1 MGEDEGGAFFSE
13 GVELVDGIEGGGV
26 LVIRGAVDGG
36 GGGSGAEDDGD
47 LVGDDGF
54 GPAGESAFGGK
65 SEKSDSLDSA
75 GLEDVGQFG
84 GSLEKRIVC
93 PEVVDLVAECGRAI
107 FESAKERAKGVILF
121 GEGFGDLEA
130 NEGKGAA
137 ELGVGAGAKLTHDEG
152 DHGIGAVAHFFG
164 EGLDSASGGFAD
176 TGIVTKGEGDGGF
189 ADASGL
195 SKVGHTEGLHR

>member
-1 MGEDEGGAFFSE
+1 M
-13 GVELVDGIEGGGV
+13 ELADGIEGGGV
-26 LVIRGAVDGG
+26 LVVGGAVDGG
-36 GGGSGAEDDGD
+36 GRGAGAEDNGD

-54 GPAGESAFGGK
+54 GPGGKSAFGGK
-65 SEKSDSLDSA
+65 SEKSDALDSA

-84 GSLEKRIVC
+84 GYLEKRIVC

-107 FESAKERAKGVILF
+107 FESVKERAKGVILF

-130 NEGKGAA
+130 DEGEGAA
-137 ELGVGAGAKLTHDEG
+137 VLGVGTGAKLTHDEG

-164 EGLDSASGGFAD
+164 EGLDSTTGGFAD
-176 TGIVTKGEGDGGF
+176 TGIVTEGEGDSGF

-195 SKVGHTEGLHR
+195 SKVGHTEGLHSTKLN

>member
-1 MGEDEGGAFFSE
+1 M
-13 GVELVDGIEGGGV
+13 
-26 LVIRGAVDGG
+26 
-36 GGGSGAEDDGD
+36 
-47 LVGDDGF
+47 GDDGF
-54 GPAGESAFGGK
+54 GPGGKSAFGGK

-93 PEVVDLVAECGRAI
+93 PEVVDLVAEGGRAI
-107 FESAKERAKGVILF
+107 FESVKERAKGVILF
-121 GEGFGDLEA
+121 GESFGNVEA
-130 NEGKGAA
+130 DEGERAA
-137 ELGVGAGAKLTHDEG
+137 VVGVGTGAKLAHDEG
-152 DHGIGAVAHFFG
+152 DHGIGAVAHFLG

-176 TGIVTKGEGDGGF
+176 TGIVAEGEGDSGF

>member
-1 MGEDEGGAFFSE
+1 M
-13 GVELVDGIEGGGV
+13 DGIEGGGV
-26 LVIRGAVDGG
+26 LVVGGAVDGG
-36 GGGSGAEDDGD
+36 GRGAGAEDDGD

-121 GEGFGDLEA
+121 GEGFGDLET

-176 TGIVTKGEGDGGF
+176 PGIVTEGEGDSGF

-195 SKVGHTEGLHR
+195 SKVGHTERLHSGEGKLNCSTNMLKV

>member
-1 MGEDEGGAFFSE
+1 
-13 GVELVDGIEGGGV
+13 VEFVNGIEGGGV
-26 LVIRGAVDGG
+26 LVVGGAVDGG
-36 GGGSGAEDDGD
+36 GRGAGAEDNGD

-54 GPAGESAFGGK
+54 GPGGKSAFGGK
-65 SEKSDSLDSA
+65 SEKSDALDSA

-107 FESAKERAKGVILF
+107 FESVKERAKGVILF

-130 NEGKGAA
+130 NEGEGAA
-137 ELGVGAGAKLTHDEG
+137 VLGVGTGAKLTHDEG

-176 TGIVTKGEGDGGF
+176 PGIVAESEGDGGF

-195 SKVGHTEGLHR
+195 SKVGHTEGLHRTKLN

>member
-1 MGEDEGGAFFSE
+1 
-13 GVELVDGIEGGGV
+13 VELANGIEGGGV
-26 LVIRGAVDGG
+26 LVVRGAVDGG

-107 FESAKERAKGVILF
+107 FESVEERAKGVILF
-121 GEGFGDLEA
+121 GESFGDLEA
-130 NEGKGAA
+130 DEGEGAA
-137 ELGVGAGAKLTHDEG
+137 VLGVGAGAKLTHNEG

-176 TGIVTKGEGDGGF
+176 TGIVTKGEGYSGF

-195 SKVGHTEGLHR
+195 SKVCHT